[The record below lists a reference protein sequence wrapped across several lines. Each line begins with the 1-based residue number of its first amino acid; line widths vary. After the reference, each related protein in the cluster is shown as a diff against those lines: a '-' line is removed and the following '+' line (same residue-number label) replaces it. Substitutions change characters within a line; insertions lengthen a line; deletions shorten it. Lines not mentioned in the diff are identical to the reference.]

1 MEQNELRAM
10 YNKRLE
16 REKQCYI
23 SKQVQ
28 IDSSLLSRFK
38 TGKIDL
44 YPHLFKLIV
53 PFSIIP
59 PSNTSSQPTGIV
71 IVLHLNQK
79 HNE

>member
-1 MEQNELRAM
+1 MEQNELRVM

-44 YPHLFKLIV
+44 YPHLFKRL
-53 PFSIIP
+53 
-59 PSNTSSQPTGIV
+59 QPDSKARV
-71 IVLHLNQK
+71 YLVLSEVHLKK
-79 HNE
+79 HFLHIR